1 MATMDL
7 LVWAEKADGTRE
19 LATSLTLKDTA
30 FGFSAIVTD
39 MLLGVQITQ
48 VASSTVIVNSCAFGN
63 LSALKLKLELNNF
76 FKVELPTI
84 NSNLQTM
91 EISVPSNIGGIFELH
106 NLTLGYYDNYLY
118 AGATPIFLPPASLK
132 TEILQ

>member
-39 MLLGVQITQ
+39 MLLGV
-48 VASSTVIVNSCAFGN
+48 
-63 LSALKLKLELNNF
+63 
-76 FKVELPTI
+76 
-84 NSNLQTM
+84 
-91 EISVPSNIGGIFELH
+91 
-106 NLTLGYYDNYLY
+106 
-118 AGATPIFLPPASLK
+118 
-132 TEILQ
+132 